1 MPPSIQTMSE
11 SRILL
16 RGIRWETYERLLDE
30 ADNHGPRFTYDRGD
44 LEIMTP
50 SHRHEAWK
58 KLAGRMIEAMTEVL
72 AVPIKSGGS
81 TTFKRADLERAI
93 EPDEC
98 YWVQSEARMRGKLEI
113 DLLVDPAPDL
123 VLEAEVSRSILD
135 RLDILASLGVGE
147 VWRYDGERLSIHVL
161 GTDGRYRESP
171 TSACFPWLPVEPF
184 TAHLKRAGETDE
196 TSWIREFRVWVKQT
210 LAND

>member
-1 MPPSIQTMSE
+1 MSVAAAFPERKTSIE
-11 SRILL
+11 RRVLL
-16 RGIRWETYERLLDE
+16 SNISWETYERLLLE
-30 ADNHGPRFTYDRGD
+30 LDNRPIRLTYDRGD

-50 SHRHEAWK
+50 THRHEACK
-58 KLAGRMIEAMTEVL
+58 SLARRKIDAMTEVL
-72 AVPIKSGGS
+72 NVPIKSGGS
-81 TTFKRADLERAI
+81 TTFQRPDLERAN

-113 DLLVDPAPDL
+113 DLLVDPPPDL

-161 GTDGRYRESP
+161 GNDGKYR
-171 TSACFPWLPVEPF
+171 
-184 TAHLKRAGETDE
+184 
-196 TSWIREFRVWVKQT
+196 
-210 LAND
+210 